1 MPPLG
6 VQSKNS
12 ASAQEFLPIDYIR
25 DGTVALKGGEGLRA
39 VLMVSS
45 LNFALKAEEEQ
56 DALVFQYENFLNAL
70 DFPMQFVV
78 QSRRLNIKPYL
89 ETLVSRQKE
98 ETNELLKVQIG
109 EYAEF
114 VKSFVELTSIV
125 TKTFFAVV
133 PFSPSIVERRGSI
146 ALKLKSFFG
155 GAAKKNSSA
164 SDEEFDQFKNQLLQR
179 TDAVSGGLKRM
190 GLRVAQLNTEELI
203 ELFYGLYN
211 PAESQKITEEKANP

>member
-1 MPPLG
+1 MVL
-6 VQSKNS
+6 
-12 ASAQEFLPIDYIR
+12 R
-25 DGTVALKGGEGLRA
+25 GGEGLGA
-39 VLMVSS
+39 VFMVSS
-45 LNFALKAEEEQ
+45 LNLALKSEEEQ

-70 DFPMQFVV
+70 DFTMQFVV

-89 ETLVSRQKE
+89 ETILTRQKE

-125 TKTFFAVV
+125 AKTFFAVV

-146 ALKLKSFFG
+146 ALKLKTIFG
-155 GAAKKNSSA
+155 GAAKKNSAA

-203 ELFYGLYN
+203 ELFYGLFN
-211 PAESQKITEEKANP
+211 PTESQKITEEKANQ